1 MKNYF
6 KIIFKLILGL
16 GKDEEFLPTP
26 FNILIISMGLTLLF
40 FGTVAVLIGTLALAT

>member
-26 FNILIISMGLTLLF
+26 FNILIISMGLSLLF
-40 FGTVAVLIGTLALAT
+40 FGTVAVLLGTFSLAT